1 MKKLI
6 IPALAMVAA
15 IASTGCMD
23 FSAGKYT
30 PEETPAG
37 KAKIVN
43 DAEKFRASSPAGVT
57 IQPPSPNPVIWA
69 QLISSR
75 AFSTRPDPFAL
86 EPKERNYETRQTTER
101 LFGQNGWR
109 VDFVPA
115 VETVVVPVVEPQP
128 YRRLA
133 GVIVGDSVLALI
145 DMGDGQLQIIRPGQE
160 INGWRVV
167 SIDAEKAILRR
178 GGNKLPHEVTVRLET
193 PPSGFP
199 GGGGGT
205 GNNPGGGSGGGIPGG
220 GDPGRPA
227 TPPGGTGGGPGIG

>member
-1 MKKLI
+1 M
-6 IPALAMVAA
+6 AA
-15 IASTGCMD
+15 AFAATGCMEFTPD
-23 FSAGKYT
+23 KYT
-30 PEETPAG
+30 PPETPAV
-37 KAKIVN
+37 KAKIVT
-43 DAEKFRASSPAGVT
+43 DAEKFRANSPAGVT
-57 IQPPSPNPVIWA
+57 IPPPSPNPVIWA

-86 EPKERNYETRQTTER
+86 GPRERNYETRQTAER
-101 LFGQNGWR
+101 VFNETGQWR
-109 VDFVPA
+109 VDFIPA

-160 INGWRVV
+160 IGGWRVV
-167 SIDAEKAILRR
+167 SIDSEKAILRR
-178 GGNKLPHEVTVRLET
+178 AGNKLPHEVTVRLET

-199 GGGGGT
+199 TGGTGGGG
-205 GNNPGGGSGGGIPGG
+205 NNTGSGGGALPGQ